1 MLGSTQRSGRV
12 GRRESKKQSN
22 RNESIHMKQLFA
34 ILTTVLVAGFA
45 YADDFPDITIN
56 DLKSAI
62 EAKKVV
68 VIDVNGTE
76 SWQKGHIPGAI
87 DFATDKAKLAEVLPK
102 EKDTLVVAYCGGP
115 KCKAYKKAAK
125 AVKELGFTN
134 VKHLSQGISGWTQA
148 GERIEQGS

>member
-1 MLGSTQRSGRV
+1 
-12 GRRESKKQSN
+12 
-22 RNESIHMKQLFA
+22 MKQLFA
-34 ILTTVLVAGFA
+34 IVTTVLVAACA

-68 VIDVNGTE
+68 IIDVNGTE

-87 DFATDKAKLAEVLPK
+87 DFTTHKDKLAEVLPK

-115 KCKAYKKAAK
+115 KCKAYKKAA
-125 AVKELGFTN
+125 AAAKELGFTN
-134 VKHLSQGISGWTQA
+134 VKHLSQGISGWTKA
-148 GERIEQGS
+148 GEKTEQGS